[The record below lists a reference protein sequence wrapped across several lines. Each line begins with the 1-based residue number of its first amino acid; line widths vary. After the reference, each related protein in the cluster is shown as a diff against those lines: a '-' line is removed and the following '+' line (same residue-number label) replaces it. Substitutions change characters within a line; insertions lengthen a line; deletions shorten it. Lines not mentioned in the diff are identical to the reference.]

1 MKRVARLTKK
11 YQISLPS
18 EIRKKLQIQ
27 AGDYVYLDI
36 VHENVILR
44 VIPGEVTDYMAGL
57 GKEVWE
63 KLGGGETFIKEER
76 STWK

>member
-1 MKRVARLTKK
+1 MGRVARLTKK
-11 YQISLPS
+11 YQISIPS

-27 AGDYVYLDI
+27 AGDYIYLD
-36 VHENVILR
+36 VVNENVILR
-44 VIPGEVTDYMAGL
+44 VIPGEVTEYMAGL

-63 KLGGGETFIKEER
+63 KLGGGETFIREER